1 MICAVICVRNHEDWQ
16 IDTWLMSCRVLGRMV
31 EHAVLDEIVRN
42 ARLQGI
48 RRLIGTYLPTQ
59 RNKLVEEHYG
69 RLGFDLLERADDG
82 ATRWELVI
90 DKYLP
95 RNPPITIAQSTPDRA
110 GG

>member
-1 MICAVICVRNHEDWQ
+1 
-16 IDTWLMSCRVLGRMV
+16 MV

-110 GG
+110 GGSA